1 MSEPWLPPAHGSERG
16 GLQRRVARGLT
27 WTFAQSW
34 GVQGINFVVF
44 VVLARLLA
52 PSDFGLVALAAVF
65 VAFAQLV
72 VDQGLGDALIHR
84 SEVTRRQIDT
94 AFWASL
100 ATGALLTA
108 ALVLLAGPISTL
120 VREPRLEPMLVALSI
135 TFLLAALS
143 SIQVALLRREL
154 RFRSLAIRALIGTVG
169 GGVIGVTMA
178 FLGFGA
184 WSLIGQQIG
193 AAALALAALWGVSPW
208 RPSWQWSRED
218 LGQLF
223 GYGVHVMASDV
234 LSFLSRNVD
243 NLLIGTFL
251 GAHPLGLYAV
261 GYRILRVTH
270 SLLVTVARR
279 ITFPA
284 FARLQHDP
292 ERMTRAYFRV
302 SRTGALVILP
312 AYIALAIVAPELTVA
327 LFGTRWAE
335 SGPVAAILF
344 LIGPVLTVQA
354 FSGAFLNAAGRPDV
368 VFRFSLIT
376 TVVNV
381 VGFALAVSFGIL
393 AVAAAFVLRGYLLL
407 PLNLYWTRVYAGVSV
422 RRYLV
427 QLRWIAIGTI
437 LMSLAML
444 AVKFGIGTRTSPAL
458 LVAAELATGA
468 ATFVIGMWFMN
479 RSQLVEAVG
488 LMRQILPGS
497 RRARRAEGD
506 AVPAGHDGGPG
517 VAQ

>member
-1 MSEPWLPPAHGSERG
+1 MSEPWLPSAHGSERG
-16 GLQRRVARGLT
+16 GLQGRLARGLS
-27 WTFAQSW
+27 WTVIQSW
-34 GVQGINFVVF
+34 GVQGITFLVF

-84 SEVTRRQIDT
+84 AEVTRRQIDT
-94 AFWASL
+94 AFWASM

-108 ALVLLAGPISTL
+108 AMVLLAGPISML
-120 VREPRLEPMLVALSI
+120 VREPRLEPMLRVLSI

-154 RFRSLAIRALIGTVG
+154 KFRSLAIRALIGTVG
-169 GGVIGVTMA
+169 GGAIGIAMA

-184 WSLIGQQIG
+184 WSLIGQQI
-193 AAALALAALWGVSPW
+193 ASAALSLVALWGVSPW

-223 GYGVHVMASDV
+223 SFGVHVMASDV
-234 LSFLSRNVD
+234 LAFLSRNVD

-251 GAHPLGLYAV
+251 GTHPLGLYAV
-261 GYRILRVTH
+261 GYRILRVTQ

-292 ERMTRAYFRV
+292 ARMTRAYFRV

-327 LFGTRWAE
+327 LVGTRWAE
-335 SGPVAAILF
+335 SGPVAALLF
-344 LIGPVLTVQA
+344 LIGPVLTLQA

-381 VGFALAVSFGIL
+381 VGFAIAVRFGIL
-393 AVAAAFVLRGYLLL
+393 AVAGAFVLRGYLLL
-407 PLNLYWTRVYAGVSV
+407 PLILYWTRLYVGVSV
-422 RRYLV
+422 RQYLA
-427 QLRWIAIGTI
+427 QLRWISVATFLMAIV
-437 LMSLAML
+437 ML
-444 AVKFGIGTRTSPAL
+444 AVKLGVAGQAGPAL
-458 LVAAELATGA
+458 LVAAELVAGA
-468 ATFVIGMWFMN
+468 ATFIVAMWFME
-479 RSQLVEAVG
+479 RSQLLEAME
-488 LMRQILPGS
+488 LARQVLPGA
-497 RRARRAEGD
+497 RGARRGRPD
-506 AVPAGHDGGPG
+506 AVLAGPDGGPG
-517 VAQ
+517 PAQ